1 MKNNLFSKATALVM
15 GSLVIFSGQALAFS
29 SNNPELTHTEVLGE
43 SELLIAQASQ
53 QLTPQEQVSLVN
65 AIALAASAL
74 GDAAAVAQA
83 SSLTPTNK
91 DAIARLI
98 SRASTIMGNLLAQSK
113 STALTKGAAASIV
126 NSLSDI
132 STIIGNAITIVRS
145 DASGSARNVENS
157 LARVQI
163 AIGNV
168 VAPPESVAR

>member
-53 QLTPQEQVSLVN
+53 QLTPQQRVSLSN
-65 AIALAASAL
+65 AIALAASAV
-74 GDAAAVAQA
+74 GNAAAAANA

-98 SRASTIMGNLLAQSK
+98 SRASTIIGNALARSR
-113 STALTKGAAASIV
+113 STALTKGDVASIV
-126 NSLSDI
+126 NSLSGINTLIVDVV
-132 STIIGNAITIVRS
+132 AILRS
-145 DASGSARNVENS
+145 EAGGSARNVAKEF
-157 LARVQI
+157 ARAQT
-163 AIGNV
+163 AIGNA
-168 VAPPESVAR
+168 VAVAQSVAR